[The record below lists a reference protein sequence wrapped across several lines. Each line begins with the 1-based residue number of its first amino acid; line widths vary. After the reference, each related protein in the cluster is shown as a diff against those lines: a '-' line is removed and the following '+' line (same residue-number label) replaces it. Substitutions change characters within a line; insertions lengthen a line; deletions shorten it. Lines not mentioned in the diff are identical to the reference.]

1 VSTAFLVLLVAGIV
15 LGVFAMLYGTERAAT
30 SKGDVP
36 HRRKSEHDP
45 AVEPSP
51 AFNLASIAAL
61 AFATG
66 LSGYLLLRYT
76 ALSTGV
82 VASIA
87 VTIGAA
93 AFGLQALMIAR
104 WAIPS
109 ARADQMDERYLLQ
122 GTLGI
127 VTQAIPDGGEGAI
140 RYALEG
146 REFLVPARN
155 FEPGAMPAGTEV
167 VIERVE
173 HGVAFV
179 ELWAH
184 VEQRL

>member
-1 VSTAFLVLLVAGIV
+1 MSTVFLTLLVVGIV
-15 LGVFAMLYGTERAAT
+15 LGVFAMLYGTERPAVP
-30 SKGDVP
+30 KNDVP
-36 HRRKSEHDP
+36 HHRHSEHDP
-45 AVEPSP
+45 NIEPSP

-61 AFATG
+61 VFATG
-66 LSGYLLLRYT
+66 LSGYLLVRNTSLSAGLIAAI
-76 ALSTGV
+76 AL
-82 VASIA
+82 
-87 VTIGAA
+87 TIGAA

-127 VTQAIPDGGEGAI
+127 VTSEIPDGGEGAI

-146 REFLVPARN
+146 REFSVAACN

-173 HGVAFV
+173 NGVAFV

>member
-1 VSTAFLVLLVAGIV
+1 VSTFFLVLLVVGIV
-15 LGVFAMLYGTERAAT
+15 LGVFAMLYGTERAAAP
-30 SKGDVP
+30 KNDVP
-36 HRRKSEHDP
+36 HRRHSEHDP
-45 AVEPSP
+45 TVEPSP
-51 AFNLASIAAL
+51 AFNLSSIAAL
-61 AFATG
+61 VFATG

-76 ALSTGV
+76 SLSTGLT
-82 VASIA
+82 AAIA
-87 VTIGAA
+87 FTIGAA

-122 GTLGI
+122 GTLGV
-127 VTQAIPDGGEGAI
+127 VTQDIPDGGEGAI
-140 RYALEG
+140 RYLLEG
-146 REFLVPARN
+146 RDFAVPARN

-179 ELWAH
+179 ELWAN